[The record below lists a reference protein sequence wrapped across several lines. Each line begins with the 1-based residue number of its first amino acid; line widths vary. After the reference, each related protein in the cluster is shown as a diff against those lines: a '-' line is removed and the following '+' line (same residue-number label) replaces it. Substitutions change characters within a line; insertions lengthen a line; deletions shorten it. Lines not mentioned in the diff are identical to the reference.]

1 MSQPQ
6 PENILNAYLRQYVQ
20 TSRHINNL
28 RLQLEEIHA
37 NILDTIMNTTRR
49 QNNRQNVVNYDY
61 TRPIGSR
68 FYESSNTDNFYVTF
82 LNNMLS
88 STRTNSVP
96 TTSQIDNATRLV
108 RYENIET
115 PVTDTCPICLE
126 PFQNSDVVRQIIHC
140 GHIFNQQHFNRW
152 FERDSRCPVCRYDIR
167 NANTDTDNNGNADT
181 DNNGNADT
189 DTDTDAVNNGNNT
202 NFESMVNNLFQSIL
216 NPNMRTNERFMI
228 DPSNNLLLYETILR
242 PNNI

>member
-6 PENILNAYLRQYVQ
+6 PENILNVYLRQYVQ

-49 QNNRQNVVNYDY
+49 QNNRRNVVSYDY

-68 FYESSNTDNFYVTF
+68 FYERSETTDDFVTL
-82 LNNMLS
+82 LNNVLS
-88 STRTNSVP
+88 STRTTNSVP
-96 TTSQIDNATRLV
+96 TTEQIDNATRLV

-126 PFQNSDVVRQIIHC
+126 QFQNSDVVRQIIHC

-167 NANTDTDNNGNADT
+167 NTNTDTDTDTDNNGNG
-181 DNNGNADT
+181 NSNG
-189 DTDTDAVNNGNNT
+189 NGNNDT
-202 NFESMVNNLFQSIL
+202 TIETMVNNLFHSIL

>member
-49 QNNRQNVVNYDY
+49 QNNIQNVVSYDY

-68 FYESSNTDNFYVTF
+68 FYESSNTDNFVTL
-82 LNNMLS
+82 LNNVLS

-96 TTSQIDNATRLV
+96 TTAQIDNATRLV

-126 PFQNSDVVRQIIHC
+126 QFQNSDVVRQIIHC

-167 NANTDTDNNGNADT
+167 NTDTDTDNNGNADT
-181 DNNGNADT
+181 DNNGND
-189 DTDTDAVNNGNNT
+189 T